1 MIKVTEYV
9 HVNKQTSNTIA

>member
-9 HVNKQTSNTIA
+9 HVNKQPSNTIA

>member
-1 MIKVTEYV
+1 MIKVTEYM